1 MFCWLPA
8 VALSHSVL
16 IAQAAIIAGTDA
28 MWLMPMLMPMLFLS
42 TASAMLIVLAAA
54 LSHFLCSQRKLLSAF
69 VALVHAACLAREVVH
84 AVCLCSRIHVHGMFM
99 FHGISCFGPVF
110 RSVSL
115 LNLVFGAFFFHG
127 SFMFRTIVCSQKHFN
142 N

>member
-28 MWLMPMLMPMLFLS
+28 MWPMPMLMPMLFLS

-54 LSHFLCSQRKLLSAF
+54 LSHFVLTAQ
-69 VALVHAACLAREVVH
+69 
-84 AVCLCSRIHVHGMFM
+84 AV
-99 FHGISCFGPVF
+99 P
-110 RSVSL
+110 
-115 LNLVFGAFFFHG
+115 
-127 SFMFRTIVCSQKHFN
+127 
-142 N
+142 